1 MPQCNA
7 RMLHGAYV
15 ESAWRTAQPSALRAV
30 SCVGT
35 CGLLGMRCALRPK
48 AHLRI
53 CFRIGEAIGAIDGEL
68 DAVGAYDDALT
79 LLRSEVAA
87 ELAAAQVSYA
97 PELWAGAQP
106 GVCPCLH
113 PCRRRRLRLSAHVYA
128 SACVVCACV
137 RAQSDCKGTQRN
149 RSTTVYGGQAPNAL
163 LLAVTASKPT
173 QQDDAE
179 SRAHAGLARALCCP
193 FDRRML
199 QKAST
204 EYAARTSFP

>member
-30 SCVGT
+30 NCVGT
-35 CGLLGMRCALRPK
+35 CGLLGMRCAHRPK

-137 RAQSDCKGTQRN
+137 RACAIGLQRHTEESTDYCLRRTGTECAAACGDGIKANPTGRCREQSACRSRPCAMLSIRSPHAAKSVN
-149 RSTTVYGGQAPNAL
+149 RICST
-163 LLAVTASKPT
+163 
-173 QQDDAE
+173 D
-179 SRAHAGLARALCCP
+179 
-193 FDRRML
+193 
-199 QKAST
+199 
-204 EYAARTSFP
+204 

>member
-1 MPQCNA
+1 MAHRAAFRTQSSQLCGHVWSA
-7 RMLHGAYV
+7 RH
-15 ESAWRTAQPSALRAV
+15 ALRTQA
-30 SCVGT
+30 T
-35 CGLLGMRCALRPK
+35 

-53 CFRIGEAIGAIDGEL
+53 CCRIGEAIGAIDGEL
-68 DAVGAYDDALT
+68 DAVGAYDDALA

-113 PCRRRRLRLSAHVYA
+113 PCRRRRLPLSVHVYA

-163 LLAVTASKPT
+163 LLAVTASKPIT